1 MADLTKIDEY
11 ADQQKLGSKE
21 KARYI
26 EGIFGTPKVIENYT
40 VHGENSKERDG
51 EEVREGNEGPK
62 SRQYWS
68 KMQEAVVNGDPG
80 SKMAST
86 ARENGTAY
94 S

>member
-1 MADLTKIDEY
+1 MSLSIRASLIAKARPDRDGNLLDLTKIDEY

-51 EEVREGNEGPK
+51 EEVRESNEGPK

-68 KMQEAVVNGDPG
+68 KM
-80 SKMAST
+80 
-86 ARENGTAY
+86 
-94 S
+94 